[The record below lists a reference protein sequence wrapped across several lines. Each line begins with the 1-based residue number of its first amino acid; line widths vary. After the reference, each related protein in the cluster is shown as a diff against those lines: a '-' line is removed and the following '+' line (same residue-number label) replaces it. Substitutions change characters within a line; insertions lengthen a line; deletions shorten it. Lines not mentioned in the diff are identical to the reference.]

1 MKKVV
6 FTAGLLT
13 VLNAAASVEVTPYIV
28 NGNDISAIKYPSFV
42 SLFYDRINYD
52 RRYGVGPYCGATLLA
67 DQYVLTAAHC
77 IYGDQDTQLFTSAV
91 PQLQNESD
99 FPYSVLQRVMV
110 EEYYYPDTYNNTTL
124 QDDIAIL
131 KLASPI
137 TAVSSYATFVD
148 IANIGDYRKTTEAF
162 YAVGHGNT
170 QSNVDDSDTL
180 QDTQLSFV
188 DNANCNVY
196 QNADTSENLC
206 MTGAATVVYDNAT
219 CQGDSGGPLYWQGR
233 QVGITSFGP
242 TTCGDPGVEPNS
254 VFTEVARYHDWIQSV
269 LAGTALPKVVVND
282 QQRAEFLASGGAT
295 TSSITSTDDD
305 SSSQSSS
312 GGGGSLGALSMF
324 VLALIG
330 FRRKLHSS
338 QTAQ

>member
-6 FTAGLLT
+6 FAAGLLT
-13 VLNAAASVEVTPYIV
+13 VLNAGSSVEVTPYIV
-28 NGNDISAIKYPSFV
+28 NGDDISATKYPSFV
-42 SLFYDRINYD
+42 SLFYDRFDYD
-52 RRYGVGPYCGATLLA
+52 RLHGVGPYCGATLLA

-77 IYGDQDTQLFTSAV
+77 IYGDQDAQLFTSAV

-110 EEYYYPDTYNNTTL
+110 EEYYYPDTYDDTTL

-131 KLASPI
+131 KLTSPI

-148 IANIGDYRKTTEAF
+148 LANIGDYRKTTEAF

-170 QSNVDDSDTL
+170 RSNVDDSDTL

-188 DNANCNVY
+188 PNNKCDGTYRNT
-196 QNADTSENLC
+196 DTSDNLC
-206 MTGAATVVYDNAT
+206 MTGAATLVYDNAT

-269 LAGTALPKVVVND
+269 LAGTELPKVVVND
-282 QQRAEFLASGGAT
+282 QQRADFLASGGASTQST
-295 TSSITSTDDD
+295 TSD
-305 SSSQSSS
+305 SSNESSS
-312 GGGGSLGALSMF
+312 GGGGGGSLGALSML
-324 VLALIG
+324 VLALLG
-330 FRRKLHSS
+330 FRRKLHS
-338 QTAQ
+338 